1 MASITPYTEG
11 SLEFAQMLQAA
22 ETGEDGGRAA
32 FAAGNCYMYGSSRF
46 CQDWYEYSVLKN
58 KTTEEYDAHVSLIQK
73 CMALSRNK
81 D

>member
-1 MASITPYTEG
+1 MSSVAPYSQG
-11 SLEFAQMLQAA
+11 SPEFTQMLVAA
-22 ETGEDGGRAA
+22 EAGQDGGRAA
-32 FAAGNCYMYGSSRF
+32 NAAGNCYMYGSSRF

-73 CMALSRNK
+73 CMARNK